1 MGVLVIVVWVRT
13 FSPTMS
19 FQKDLASP
27 FLIDSDS
34 EALGTS
40 GGSKDT
46 LGCRRVWQA
55 QQNRSIVLCSAT
67 DWESAGIICKNVII
81 FMGICKSK

>member
-27 FLIDSDS
+27 FLIDSNS
-34 EALGTS
+34 EALGTT

-46 LGCRRVWQA
+46 LGGCGRRK
-55 QQNRSIVLCSAT
+55 NRSIVLCSAT
-67 DWESAGIICKNVII
+67 DWESAGIVCKNVII